1 MSNQLNIS
9 AHGTDGPL
17 GITLA
22 GYSIPTD
29 ARVLNATKEI
39 GGQFSFNLDMSTG
52 NSIEQYHSLLY
63 VLLLLLV
70 APPHHLLTCHT
81 AGS

>member
-39 GGQFSFNLDMSTG
+39 GGQFGFNLDMSTG
-52 NSIEQYHSLLY
+52 NSIGTGMYMCSRVWLS
-63 VLLLLLV
+63 VD
-70 APPHHLLTCHT
+70 
-81 AGS
+81 